1 MRNSVWQRVVF
12 TRSDFAGA
20 DITGA
25 DFTSSL
31 IDKSQQMAMC
41 KRASGVNPVT
51 GVDTRKSLGCGSK
64 RAFKESV
71 PSNPEG
77 PQVNEAEKDAFRS
90 TQAVY
95 RK

>member
-1 MRNSVWQRVVF
+1 
-12 TRSDFAGA
+12 
-20 DITGA
+20 
-25 DFTSSL
+25 
-31 IDKSQQMAMC
+31 MAMC
-41 KRASGVNPVT
+41 KRASGTNPVT

-64 RAFKESV
+64 RAFKESN

-90 TQAVY
+90 SQPVY